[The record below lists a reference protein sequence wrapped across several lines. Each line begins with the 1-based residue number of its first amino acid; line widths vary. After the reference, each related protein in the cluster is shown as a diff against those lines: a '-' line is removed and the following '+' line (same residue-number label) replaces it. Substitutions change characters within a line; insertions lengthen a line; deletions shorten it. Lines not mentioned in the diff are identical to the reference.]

1 MIKLSARTRV
11 SELMAGPPALYTTLK
26 STGLF
31 RDGDDPEVML
41 GQLCWAF
48 GFNPAILLM
57 MLEGA
62 NVPEVVA
69 PIDAAPFRAMPL
81 GELVDHIESTHHAY
95 LRAELPRLTASVDTL
110 ALEAGETESAIEL
123 RDEMRRMA
131 SELDAHIQHEEE
143 SLFAMVRDLAARTA
157 ITPTRCGGT
166 VGGPIA
172 CMENEHSAT
181 LRGLAKLR
189 ELTDSYAIA
198 ADASASRRETM
209 AALERFDRDMQEHIF
224 KENEVLFP
232 RALEAQRGQPQA
244 ASA

>member
-143 SLFAMVRDLAARTA
+143 SLFAMVRDLAARSA
-157 ITPTRCGGT
+157 IKPTRCGGT

-172 CMENEHSAT
+172 CMENEHGAT

-189 ELTDSYAIA
+189 ELTDSYSVT

-232 RALEAQRGQPQA
+232 RAMEAQRGQPQA